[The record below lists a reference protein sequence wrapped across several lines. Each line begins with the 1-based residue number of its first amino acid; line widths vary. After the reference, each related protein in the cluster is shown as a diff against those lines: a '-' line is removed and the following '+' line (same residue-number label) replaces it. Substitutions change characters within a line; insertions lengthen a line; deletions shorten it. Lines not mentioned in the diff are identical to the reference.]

1 MLDSYKVMKR
11 PSTTDGRQ
19 GLLVRV
25 YDDCISFKRREFV
38 YDRQL
43 GDDWVMPLPSV
54 EPKPFTFAGRAA
66 AEKDPEFCAGAA
78 LSIGKTRAKTRG
90 GTTKKGKEVQKIASA
105 EKDAITLSFPPAT
118 AVRSVRPIE
127 YELKFT
133 PDSGETVVRHVLA
146 NGFNQSVEDSRTNE
160 RQVCTIALDQLPTV
174 PFKIEVRALSSLG
187 RKSAPLC
194 GEFKS

>member
-1 MLDSYKVMKR
+1 M
-11 PSTTDGRQ
+11 
-19 GLLVRV
+19 
-25 YDDCISFKRREFV
+25 
-38 YDRQL
+38 YDRSL
-43 GDDWVMPLPSV
+43 GSDWVMPLPSV

-90 GTTKKGKEVQKIASA
+90 GTTKKGKEVQKIAST

-118 AVRSVRPIE
+118 AVRSVRPME

-146 NGFNQSVEDSRTNE
+146 SGFNHSVADARTE
-160 RQVCTIALDQLPTV
+160 ARQTCTLALSQLPAA
-174 PFKIEVRALSSLG
+174 PFKVEVRAVSSLG
-187 RKSAPLC
+187 RKSAPLVAD
-194 GEFKS
+194 FKG